1 MLAYANLKFKYV
13 SKYKLKGLLDIKNL
27 TSAKRFET
35 VFVKDIIGE
44 KASKSRLM
52 ELGITKGV
60 KIFIKRYA
68 PFGSPIEV
76 VVRGYNL
83 CLDKKSAENILIL

>member
-1 MLAYANLKFKYV
+1 
-13 SKYKLKGLLDIKNL
+13 
-27 TSAKRFET
+27 
-35 VFVKDIIGE
+35 
-44 KASKSRLM
+44 M

>member
-1 MLAYANLKFKYV
+1 M
-13 SKYKLKGLLDIKNL
+13 LDIKNL
-27 TSAKRFET
+27 TSAKIFET
-35 VFVKDIIGE
+35 VFVRDIIGE
-44 KASKSRLM
+44 KSAKNRLM

-68 PFGSPIEV
+68 PFGSPVEV
-76 VVRGYNL
+76 TIRGYNL